1 LCFKIKEDCGVV
13 WCGWGWEWR
22 EVSLGKCPS
31 GRKLFFL
38 LVLLQDQ
45 DFTGD
50 AKLQGKDP
58 PPPEDAMATLRAC
71 TPV

>member
-1 LCFKIKEDCGVV
+1 MVWVGVGV
-13 WCGWGWEWR
+13 ERGEFGQ
-22 EVSLGKCPS
+22 VSKWKKAL
-31 GRKLFFL
+31 L
-38 LVLLQDQ
+38 LVGSVQDQ